1 MKVLASDFDNTLYF
15 KNEKNGFKNDD
26 IQAIQEFQERGHLF
40 GLCSGRPIAGLLHT
54 INGIIEP
61 DFYIASTGAIIMD
74 KDNHLLYGAK
84 IPFEIVRDISLKYQN
99 ETELLVQTLSMDKV
113 YISCADHQN
122 DDHTIWIESIDD
134 VRYHDIY
141 SLSLIESTNERAM
154 VITQEINEQ
163 YHEVSAYQNMNSID
177 IVAKGCSKGK
187 AIEKLKTLFHWQ
199 DIAGIGDSYNDL
211 PMIEVV
217 DSSFTFCYSPE
228 VIQKQCDHV
237 VKNLA
242 EALKILERSEER

>member
-15 KNEKNGFKNDD
+15 KNEKDGFKDDD
-26 IQAIQEFQERGHLF
+26 IQAIQEFQEKGHLF

-84 IPFEIVRDISLKYQN
+84 IPFDIVRDISLKYQN

-113 YISCADHQN
+113 YMSCADHQN
-122 DDHTIWIESIDD
+122 DDHAIWIESIDD
-134 VRYHDIY
+134 VRYDDIY
-141 SLSLIESTNERAM
+141 SLSLIESTNERAA
-154 VITQEINEQ
+154 VIAQEINEQ
-163 YHEVSAYQNMNSID
+163 YQEVSAYQNMNSID

-187 AIEKLKTLFHWQ
+187 AIERLKDLYHLSE
-199 DIAGIGDSYNDL
+199 IAGIGDSFNDL
-211 PMIEVV
+211 PMIEGV
-217 DSSFTFCYSPE
+217 DQSFTFEDAPQT
-228 VIQKQCDHV
+228 IQDQCNYII
-237 VKNLA
+237 KNLA
-242 EALKILERSEER
+242 EAIKILEEE